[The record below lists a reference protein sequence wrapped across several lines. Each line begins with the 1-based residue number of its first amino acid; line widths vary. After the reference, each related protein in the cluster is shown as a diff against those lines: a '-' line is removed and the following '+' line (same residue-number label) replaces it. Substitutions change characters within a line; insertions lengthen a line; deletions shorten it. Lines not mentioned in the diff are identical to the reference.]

1 MSSARTARSLHATLP
16 IRNGWAGKMLQARV
30 DSRGQDKGQRES
42 IPQAHAGLAVSALV
56 VVGDVRREPLEILS

>member
-1 MSSARTARSLHATLP
+1 
-16 IRNGWAGKMLQARV
+16 MLQARV